1 MNSLNLSIIIPTWN
15 RKKKLIKLI
24 GLLKTKIKNHKIK
37 YEIIIC
43 DSFSEDGTEL
53 FVKSLFKKSKEIVY
67 RNIKNNNISAKR
79 NIGLKYSKYDNILL
93 LDDDCFPIGKFFKIL
108 SRYLSENSK
117 NKVFCAQYL
126 TQKKLINYSN
136 YYKFRDDK
144 NLKTKIAK
152 NIDVKNI
159 ITGCCFFNKK
169 KIRKDYFFNE
179 KIKGYG
185 LEDVDWAN
193 KLLRKKNQLILTE
206 AKVDHQETSG
216 NIGSYLMKWYVLSR
230 DAMPSLQTK
239 KINYI
244 GKIFSFEKVYQNK
257 NFKFIINI
265 FIKLIVFPLS
275 IVLKYYLTVSD
286 SKRFLYSRTL
296 YNLSIISY
304 YLRGASDRNKNLFE
318 KSIWYKSG
326 YK

>member
-1 MNSLNLSIIIPTWN
+1 
-15 RKKKLIKLI
+15 
-24 GLLKTKIKNHKIK
+24 
-37 YEIIIC
+37 
-43 DSFSEDGTEL
+43 
-53 FVKSLFKKSKEIVY
+53 
-67 RNIKNNNISAKR
+67 
-79 NIGLKYSKYDNILL
+79 
-93 LDDDCFPIGKFFKIL
+93 
-108 SRYLSENSK
+108 
-117 NKVFCAQYL
+117 
-126 TQKKLINYSN
+126 
-136 YYKFRDDK
+136 
-144 NLKTKIAK
+144 
-152 NIDVKNI
+152 
-159 ITGCCFFNKK
+159 
-169 KIRKDYFFNE
+169 
-179 KIKGYG
+179 
-185 LEDVDWAN
+185 
-193 KLLRKKNQLILTE
+193 
-206 AKVDHQETSG
+206 
-216 NIGSYLMKWYVLSR
+216 MKWYVLSR